1 MLAEVD
7 ALLQAANRYG
17 CNRYGHRGN
26 CPKARSGGSSEKKTK
41 SGSDSKKNDGS
52 PDASEK
58 KGEKDKSRFYN
69 EAAKYPEAA
78 REIIRTIAWDPEWWF
93 DVEDGKDPV
102 EYFKDYDLN
111 VPDDDLRRLY
121 HQITSQTDASD
132 FRGAGLKRLLEMY

>member
-7 ALLQAANRYG
+7 ALLQAANPYG
-17 CNRYGHRGN
+17 CNCYGHRGN
-26 CPKARSGGSSEKKTK
+26 CPKARSGVSSEKKTK
-41 SGSDSKKNDGS
+41 SGSDSKRDDGS

-93 DVEDGKDPV
+93 EVEDGKDPV

-121 HQITSQTDASD
+121 HQITSLTDASD
-132 FRGAGLKRLLEMY
+132 FRGASLKRLLEMY